1 MPRKISKKSNETQTT
16 LLTKEMAI
24 ESIIT
29 ETNHEKGYE
38 KFLYPL
44 TTNDIFLEI
53 LEGSKKN
60 GDIWTIFN
68 LLFSGIRIKINF
80 IKCKDGVT
88 RLMLPSVKGRNGY
101 VNLAS
106 VPKEL
111 GELLTAIYLEEFGEE
126 FGEE

>member
-1 MPRKISKKSNETQTT
+1 MPRKTTKKTNETQTT
-16 LLTKEMAI
+16 VLTKEMAI

-29 ETNHEKGYE
+29 ETNQEKDYD

-44 TTNDIFLEI
+44 TTNDIFLEV
-53 LEGSKKN
+53 LCGTTKK
-60 GDIWTIFN
+60 GEVWEIFN

-80 IKCKDGVT
+80 IKCKDGAT

-111 GELLTAIYLEEFGEE
+111 GELLTAIYLEDFGEE
-126 FGEE
+126 

>member
-1 MPRKISKKSNETQTT
+1 MPRKTNKKTNESQTT
-16 LLTKEMAI
+16 VLTKEI
-24 ESIIT
+24 SLQSSISES
-29 ETNHEKGYE
+29 NDEKGYV
-38 KFLYPL
+38 KTLYPL
-44 TTNDIFLEI
+44 TTNDIFLEV
-53 LEGSKKN
+53 LEGNTKN
-60 GDIWTIFN
+60 GDVWEIFN

-111 GELLTAIYLEEFGEE
+111 GELLTEIYLEEFGEE
-126 FGEE
+126 

>member
-1 MPRKISKKSNETQTT
+1 MPRKTNKTQTT
-16 LLTKEMAI
+16 VLTKEMAI
-24 ESIIT
+24 ESITT
-29 ETNHEKGYE
+29 ETNQEKGYD

-44 TTNDIFLEI
+44 TTNDIFLEA
-53 LEGSKKN
+53 LCGKTKDGKVWE
-60 GDIWTIFN
+60 IFN

-80 IKCKDGVT
+80 IKCKDGAT

-111 GELLTAIYLEEFGEE
+111 GELLTAIYLEEFGEK
-126 FGEE
+126 